1 MKKIIQFGLPID
13 DVETKPA
20 TAPVVTTPVP
30 TPTPVTEVK

>member
-1 MKKIIQFGLPID
+1 MKKIIQFGIPVE

-20 TAPVVTTPVP
+20 TAPVVAAPVP